1 MKKCL
6 DIIVA
11 TLMSRNFIVSLIM
24 SDGEGGAI
32 GKLVPYLERLS
43 IEVNISGAGGH
54 VAKTE
59 RRIRVSKERIR
70 WHICGRL
77 PFTLT
82 INGLSML
89 ALYCISRLNYQH
101 SGTRPGGATPREA
114 FSGQRVA
121 GNRDSRVAFGD
132 YCQCTVVNTDHSMN
146 PRTEDCIAY
155 LPRGTRAGSVTM
167 LSLKTNKQVVR
178 DDFVVLPMPESVI
191 LLLNRL
197 AAKDGRY
204 PSKTPN
210 VYDEI
215 QYMHSVDKSSMPRFM
230 TVAPPNAE
238 LTQEAQAHYP
248 VLADTPIVGI
258 IDSIFPPEIGESIS
272 GNILELHPED
282 NVQGSPP
289 DNYGAS
295 ADTSQ
300 YKTDTLDSGAA
311 ADPNGETS
319 PPSTLPLS
327 DTINHTDTTAEDERA
342 RSTNDGVI

>member
-1 MKKCL
+1 MFVEQVALLVAVSHPLDLTLGVILENADTGKPSRCAESVKKCL

-24 SDGEGGAI
+24 FDGEGAI
-32 GKLVPYLERLS
+32 GKLVTYLERLS

-54 VAKTE
+54 VAKIE
-59 RRIRVSKERIR
+59 RRIRVIKERIR
-70 WHICGRL
+70 SHICGRL
-77 PFTLT
+77 PFALT

-89 ALYCISRLNYQH
+89 ALYCISLLNYRH

-121 GNRDSRVAFGD
+121 GNRDFMVAFGD
-132 YCQCTVVNTDHSMN
+132 YCQCTVANTDHSMN
-146 PRTEDCIAY
+146 PRTQDCIAY

-167 LSLKTNKQVVR
+167 LSLATNKQVVR
-178 DDFVVLPMPESVI
+178 DNFVVLPMPESVI

-210 VYDEI
+210 VYNEI

-248 VLADTPIVGI
+248 VLADTPVVGI
-258 IDSIFPPEIGESIS
+258 IDSIFPPEIGGGESIS
-272 GNILELHPED
+272 GNILELHPEG
-282 NVQGSPP
+282 NV
-289 DNYGAS
+289 
-295 ADTSQ
+295 
-300 YKTDTLDSGAA
+300 
-311 ADPNGETS
+311 
-319 PPSTLPLS
+319 
-327 DTINHTDTTAEDERA
+327 
-342 RSTNDGVI
+342 